1 MASDGGPRMRV
12 TPREDGGITMRIG
25 SLSLDLERAEAERLH
40 EETGRALMP
49 GQPAVAEAQCLASS
63 CPPPRLDACQR
74 PRCGAPEPLV
84 TRPAGHPDVIA
95 WDMAHGDPGPQR
107 EAVDD

>member
-1 MASDGGPRMRV
+1 MASDGPRLRV
-12 TPREDGGITMRIG
+12 IARKDGGITLHLG

-49 GQPAVAEAQCLASS
+49 GQVP
-63 CPPPRLDACQR
+63 
-74 PRCGAPEPLV
+74 PLV

-95 WDMAHGDPGPQR
+95 WDVAHGDPGPQR
-107 EAVDD
+107 EASDD